1 MLDIKVDV
9 TKDNFVQIFAVLIA
23 GLAIGFTAGAALNY
37 FIVNERNQVLVENK
51 TTADRERD
59 SAKSESEKV
68 TKALLAATADKV
80 KLEKSAASLQE
91 QLTARAAQVDSGEA
105 ENRTLKGKVSELS
118 GKVAD
123 LEKRVPSLR
132 RSSTPKDLILDSIPR
147 YDEKDNLYFSAL
159 TASLTGGNRFSVLAG
174 LPREEFGKKLDRF
187 ACTLKI
193 SDISTR
199 ESQSVT
205 FDALGDPEIVTFGE
219 RKVTLVL
226 KQVVRDIG
234 GNHGCVFKDATR

>member
-9 TKDNFVQIFAVLIA
+9 TRDNFVQIFAVLIA
-23 GLAIGFTAGAALNY
+23 GLAIGLPAGAALNY
-37 FIVNERNQVLVENK
+37 FIVSEHNQVLVDNK
-51 TTADRERD
+51 ATAERERD
-59 SAKSESEKV
+59 VAKKEAEKA
-68 TKALLAATADKV
+68 TKALLAVTADKE

-91 QLTARAAQVDSGEA
+91 QLTARATQVDNDET
-105 ENRTLKGKVSELS
+105 ENRALRGKVSELS
-118 GKVAD
+118 GKIAD

-132 RSSTPKDLILDSIPR
+132 RMSTPKDPILDSIPR
-147 YDEKDNLYFSAL
+147 YDEKDNLYISAL
-159 TASLTGGNRFSVLAG
+159 AASLTGGNRFSVLAG
-174 LPREEFGKKLDRF
+174 LPREDFGKKVDRF